1 MLRILL
7 SIALITSCNRFVK
20 MVDDSYH
27 EKIDTKSGADH
38 VKVVFSHNIN
48 GETHPC
54 GCRKFPLGGLPQ
66 AAGYLH
72 ESKQDSNVIYV
83 DSGDMLFPSNTVPN
97 TLADSIKFTA
107 DALANAQDLLGL
119 KFFTPGDQ
127 DFALGVNYLAELS
140 KKVKFSF
147 LISNAKKSLPI
158 KSIPYSHV
166 KVGDTNLVFLGIVN
180 PDILSGDI
188 RSYFEDP
195 IESLKKNLEE
205 VKKMSFGSNEKAPKL
220 ILLSHAGM
228 NFDKV
233 LAKKFPQIDWIIG
246 SHSQAFLKEPETVGN
261 VQIAQVLSRNHY
273 MGEIKIPFN
282 QKATSSYKL
291 AAIDENSEKKM
302 PNNPLIP
309 WLTKYKSELEEVQKA
324 EQKRLMAHSVDSDY
338 KSQTYISCSQCH
350 TKQTE
355 FWQETAHS
363 IAWQTL
369 EKAKAANNSQCI
381 SCHSLD
387 FGKPQGFASTEE
399 IVQGNDLD
407 EKNMDAYWA
416 EVNTIFKDVHSV
428 RELKKGKRAELS
440 KKWMKV
446 DAKHSV
452 ENNYAN
458 VQCMHC
464 HNQHPEHP
472 FQIEEKTVQKDYS
485 KNCLQC
491 HTADQSPEWYNK
503 GDSGLATTVNKKYV
517 DQKIKE
523 LSCPKM

>member
-1 MLRILL
+1 MLKFLVT
-7 SIALITSCNRFVK
+7 IALITSCSRFVK
-20 MVDDSYH
+20 MADESYH
-27 EKIDTKSGADH
+27 EKIDIKTGADH

-72 ESKQDSNVIYV
+72 EAKQDSNVIYV
-83 DSGDMLFPSNTVPN
+83 DSGDMLFPSNNVPHS
-97 TLADSIKFTA
+97 LIDSIKFTA
-107 DALANAQDLLGL
+107 DNLTKAQDTLGL
-119 KFFTPGDQ
+119 RFFTPGDQ
-127 DFALGVNYLAELS
+127 DFALGLNYLADLS
-140 KKVKFSF
+140 KSSKFSF
-147 LISNAKKSLPI
+147 LITNAKESLAI
-158 KSIPYSHV
+158 KSIPYSHT
-166 KVGDTNLVFLGIVN
+166 KIGDTNLVFLGIVN
-180 PDILSGDI
+180 PDLLNRDTS
-188 RSYFEDP
+188 SHFEDP
-195 IESLKKNLEE
+195 LTSLKKKLEE
-205 VKKMSFGSNEKAPKL
+205 IQIQKYEGNPPKL

-228 NFDKV
+228 DFDKM
-233 LAKKFPQIDWIIG
+233 LASKLPQLDWIIG
-246 SHSQAFLKEPETVGN
+246 SHSQAYLKEPETVGN
-261 VQIAQVLSRNHY
+261 VKIAQVLSRNHY

-282 QKATSSYKL
+282 SQKSSSYKL
-291 AAIDENSEKKM
+291 IPVAEDSEKKL

-309 WLTKYKSELEEVQKA
+309 WLEKYKNDLEKVQKE
-324 EQKRLMAHSVDSDY
+324 EQKKLMANAVTSDY

-363 IAWQTL
+363 LAWQTL
-369 EKAKAANNSQCI
+369 EKADAANNSQCI
-381 SCHSLD
+381 GCHSLD
-387 FGKPQGFASTEE
+387 FGKPQGFVSTEE
-399 IVQGNDLD
+399 IVQGSEFDT
-407 EKNMDAYWA
+407 KKMDTYWS
-416 EVNTIFKDVHSV
+416 EVNSIFKNVHSI
-428 RELKKGKRAELS
+428 REMKKQDRSKLA
-440 KKWMKV
+440 KKWFKV
-446 DAKHSV
+446 DEKHSV
-452 ENNYAN
+452 ERNYAN

-472 FQIEEKTVQKDYS
+472 FQIEEKTVKKDYS